1 MEQKNKYNIRP
12 LWLYTILICIIIDQL
27 SKILIQIN
35 LIPYSTTNI
44 ISDILRF
51 SYTENPG
58 IAFGLNPFNN
68 PIVLLL
74 VSILAI
80 YFIFKVLV
88 DSSNNSSLT
97 QFGLSL
103 IIGGALGNFIDRFFS
118 AFQIMDYQ
126 GVIDF
131 IDVGINNHIRF
142 PYVFN
147 LADSFIT
154 IGISLYFISF
164 IKIKFFNDK

>member
-1 MEQKNKYNIRP
+1 H
-12 LWLYTILICIIIDQL
+12 
-27 SKILIQIN
+27 
-35 LIPYSTTNI
+35 
-44 ISDILRF
+44 
-51 SYTENPG
+51 
-58 IAFGLNPFNN
+58 
-68 PIVLLL
+68 
-74 VSILAI
+74 
-80 YFIFKVLV
+80 
-88 DSSNNSSLT
+88 
-97 QFGLSL
+97 
-103 IIGGALGNFIDRFFS
+103 
-118 AFQIMDYQ
+118 YQ